1 MCQLNCG
8 PRVPARASR
17 RGMSIATTEMT
28 ATMRANIGQRGREA
42 NLQIEAA
49 AMNPA
54 SASAELSGH
63 EVFSAE
69 RA

>member
-1 MCQLNCG
+1 
-8 PRVPARASR
+8 
-17 RGMSIATTEMT
+17 MSIATTEMT